1 MKRLLSIYRLLYPGE
16 RHIWVQVR
24 IIHETKKA
32 LLVDNG
38 RRFWVP
44 KAMIGGIR
52 LRNNVFDIYV
62 KEGFLG

>member
-1 MKRLLSIYRLLYPGE
+1 
-16 RHIWVQVR
+16 VQVR